1 MITDY
6 WENYYTQALAND
18 GDFDYDTLAAMPEY
32 MAVLRSSIESGE
44 RSKYVDDT
52 AFWIL
57 AEMED
62 WLDTQVLKGK
72 LIRNNYKETI

>member
-6 WENYYTQALAND
+6 WEDYYTRALAND
-18 GDFDYDTLAAMPEY
+18 GDIEYDTLASMPEY

-57 AEMED
+57 SEMEEWID
-62 WLDTQVLKGK
+62 KQVLKGK
-72 LIRNNYKETI
+72 LIRNNYKESN

>member
-6 WENYYTQALAND
+6 WENYYTQVLANTH
-18 GDFDYDTLAAMPEY
+18 DFDYDTLAAMPEY
-32 MAVLRSSIESGE
+32 LAVLRSSIESGE

-52 AFWIL
+52 SFWIL
-57 AEMED
+57 AEMEE